1 MAKAKSEDGGM
12 NKRQIVQAAFEAKGD
27 IGPGELQ
34 AYISETYGQNLPIN
48 IISSYKS
55 QIKKKLGLGRKNRK
69 RGRGPA
75 KATAP
80 RAASNSSSDT
90 VNISELEAVSQLVQK
105 MGGDKVIS
113 LVNLL
118 SGFSK

>member
-27 IGPGELQ
+27 AGPGELQ
-34 AYISETYGQNLPIN
+34 AYISETYGRDLPIN

-55 QIKKKLGLGRKNRK
+55 QIKKKLGLGRKNKR

-80 RAASNSSSDT
+80 KAASSSKT
-90 VNISELEAVSQLVQK
+90 VNLDELEAVSTLVRK
-105 MGGDKVIS
+105 MGGEKVIA
-113 LVNLL
+113 LVNFV
-118 SGFSK
+118 SSFSK